1 MNVVELII
9 IGVQSLAKLLSNPN
23 IGGGGHVRLAE
34 ASELLGLLGTL
45 IAEGDDAYDDLKE
58 FTAEVELMAAQNR
71 APTDVEWANMRARQ
85 KSAHDRLQAVKD
97 ELTEEPQPEPL
108 PEPEEEEV
116 VVSDEEAEETL
127 RVVLDDNGLPV
138 VDSGE

>member
-34 ASELLGLLGTL
+34 ASELLALLGTL

-85 KSAHDRLQAVKD
+85 KSAHERLQKVKE
-97 ELTEEPQPEPL
+97 ELTG
-108 PEPEEEEV
+108 EEEV
-116 VVSDEEAEETL
+116 VISDEEAEETL
-127 RVVLDDNGLPV
+127 RVTLDDDGNPV
-138 VDSGE
+138 VDGND

>member
-34 ASELLGLLGTL
+34 ASELLALLGTL

-85 KSAHDRLQAVKD
+85 KSAHDRLQAVKK
-97 ELTEEPQPEPL
+97 ELGE
-108 PEPEEEEV
+108 EEEEV
-116 VVSDEEAEETL
+116 VISDEEAEETL
-127 RVVLDDNGLPV
+127 RVILDDDGNPV
-138 VDSGE
+138 IDPGE